1 MTTIERFMSLLPPEA
16 AGYQVDAALITSE
29 SNRFYLTG
37 FSSTSS
43 AVLLFRD
50 ACYFLTDFRYAEAAE
65 RVIPAPCKVVC
76 IKKLG
81 ESIQALLKQ
90 HGARGVLLE
99 NERLFLSQAHL
110 YEALFAEV
118 GAAAIEDD
126 TADRILAEM
135 RSIKTPEEIEKIKA
149 AQKIT
154 DAAFTYILDKIRPG
168 ATEREIALELE
179 FYMRRQGADGVA
191 FDLIVV
197 AGENGSLCHG
207 VPSDRTINRGDFVT
221 MDTGVLLSGYRSDM
235 TRTVAVG
242 EVSEEQKHAYDMVL
256 KAQLTALAA
265 IKPGIPCSEIDRAA
279 RDILEVEYKGAF
291 EHSTGHGVGVD
302 IHEWPR
308 FSVSDETITR
318 PGMVVTVEPGIY
330 LKGKFGLRIEDMIV
344 VTQDGCENLT
354 HSPKDLIIL

>member
-1 MTTIERFMSLLPPEA
+1 MTTIERFMSLLPQEA
-16 AGYQVDAALITSE
+16 AGRQVDAALITSE

-43 AVLLFRD
+43 AVLVFRD

-76 IKKLG
+76 IKKMG
-81 ESIQALLKQ
+81 ESLQALLKQ
-90 HGARGVLLE
+90 HRARGVLLE
-99 NERLFLSQAHL
+99 NERLFLSQARL
-110 YEALFAEV
+110 YEELFAGV

-135 RSIKTPEEIEKIKA
+135 RSIKTPEELEKIKA

-154 DAAFTYILDKIRPG
+154 DAAFTYILGKIRPG
-168 ATEREIALELE
+168 VTEREIALELE

-207 VPSDRTINRGDFVT
+207 VPSGRTISRGDFVT
-221 MDTGVLLSGYRSDM
+221 MDTGVLLNGYRSDM

-242 EVSEEQKHAYDMVL
+242 EASAEQKHAYDMVL
-256 KAQLTALAA
+256 KAQLAALEA
-265 IKPGIPCSEIDRAA
+265 IKPGIPCSQVDRAA
-279 RDILEVEYKGAF
+279 RNILEAEYKGAF
-291 EHSTGHGVGVD
+291 EHATGHGVGVD
-302 IHEWPR
+302 IHERPR
-308 FSVSDETITR
+308 FSASDETIIR

-354 HSPKDLIIL
+354 HSLKDLIIL